1 MNENGRKRRE
11 WVKSAAI
18 VFLSVLL
25 VLTFFSNTIMN
36 YSLPEVAAQY
46 IQSGNIT
53 AKIRGNGIIESG
65 DPYNVKIAGT
75 RKVESVEVRVGD
87 EVEKGTILCVLS
99 AEDSAELEAAKA
111 ALEAAQ
117 KDFELSLL
125 TGSVDTSVMN
135 NAGQTDSMEN
145 YKARIISLQNE
156 IAAAEAEVKAAEA
169 EVTTAE
175 DKVAEWQKT
184 EDAFNLQISL
194 SSATSIDTSKEE
206 KAVKDAKT
214 AMDNAS
220 FTLTE
225 ARNWLTA
232 VESQISHQMTVSS
245 GDSATLGNLEEQKIK
260 ANQSVISAETAYNS
274 ATLAYQKAQNALEAK
289 QATDNKDTVV
299 ANLERQLAQIR
310 IDMKKAQNELTAKQ
324 ENLAAKQEAVTAKET
339 ALAELV
345 KNINDEINLGSKY
358 DAVLKAKEEVE
369 KLEAQVSG
377 SEVVAPITGT
387 IMSVNVKSGLET
399 PADGIVFT
407 MQPEGEGYTMSFSV
421 TNDQAKRLSVGDI
434 AEPVNSWRYD
444 NMEIVL
450 DSIRPDPSNPSQNK
464 LLLFNVSGENV
475 VANQSLNVS
484 VGQKSATYDMIVP
497 NSAIREDNNG
507 KFILIVESKSS
518 PLGNR
523 YIATRVDVEVI
534 ASDDTQSAITG
545 AVYGWEF
552 VITTST
558 KPVEAGQ
565 QVRLAEN

>member
-65 DPYNVKIAGT
+65 DPYSVKVTGT
-75 RKVESVEVRVGD
+75 RKVESVEVRQGD
-87 EVEKGTILCVLS
+87 KVEKGTVLCVLS
-99 AEDSAELEAAKA
+99 AEDSTELEAAKA
-111 ALEAAQ
+111 ALEAAENE
-117 KDFELSLL
+117 FELALL
-125 TGSVDTSVMN
+125 TGNVDTSVMN
-135 NAGQTDSMEN
+135 NAGSTDSIEN
-145 YKARIISLQNE
+145 YKARIIRLQNE
-156 IAAAEAEVKAAEA
+156 IAAYEKEVEAAEA
-169 EVTTAE
+169 
-175 DKVAEWQKT
+175 KVAEWQKT
-184 EDAFNLQISL
+184 DDAFTLQISL
-194 SSATSIDTSKEE
+194 SSASSVDTSKEE
-206 KAVKDAKT
+206 KAVKEAKT
-214 AMDNAS
+214 VMDNAN

-232 VESQISHQMTVSS
+232 VESQIAHQMTVSS
-245 GDSATLGNLEEQKIK
+245 GDSVTLGNLEDQKIK
-260 ANQSVISAETAYNS
+260 ANQSVISAETAYNNAS
-274 ATLAYQKAQNALEAK
+274 LAYQKAQNALEAK
-289 QATDNKDTVV
+289 KATDNKETVL
-299 ANLERQLAQIR
+299 ANLERQQAQIR
-310 IDMKKAQNELTAKQ
+310 IDMKKAQNDLTAKQ
-324 ENLAAKQEAVTAKET
+324 EALAAKQEE
-339 ALAELV
+339 LNQLV

-358 DAVLKAKEEVE
+358 DAIKKAKEEVE
-369 KLEAQVSG
+369 KLEEQVSG

-407 MQPEGEGYTMSFSV
+407 MQPEGEGYTLSFSV
-421 TNDQAKRLSVGDI
+421 TNDQAKRVSVGDI

-450 DSIRPDPSNPSQNK
+450 ESIRPDQTNPAQNK
-464 LLLFNVSGENV
+464 LLVFSVTGENIT
-475 VANQSLNVS
+475 ANQSLNVS

-523 YIATRVDVEVI
+523 YIATRVDIEVI
-534 ASDDTQSAITG
+534 ASDDTQSAISG
-545 AVYGWEF
+545 ALYGWEF

>member
-145 YKARIISLQNE
+145 YKARIIRLQNE

>member
-65 DPYNVKIAGT
+65 DPYNVKITGT

-145 YKARIISLQNE
+145 YKARIIRLQNE

-184 EDAFNLQISL
+184 EDAFTLQISL

-214 AMDNAS
+214 AMDNAG

-232 VESQISHQMTVSS
+232 VESQINHQMTVSS
-245 GDSATLGNLEEQKIK
+245 GDSATLGNLEDQKIK
-260 ANQSVISAETAYNS
+260 ANQSVISAETAYNNAS
-274 ATLAYQKAQNALEAK
+274 LAYQKAQNALEAK
-289 QATDNKDTVV
+289 KATDNKDTVL

-310 IDMKKAQNELTAKQ
+310 IDMKKAQNDLTAKQ
-324 ENLAAKQEAVTAKET
+324 ETLTAKQTAVAEKEAD
-339 ALAELV
+339 LAELV

-358 DAVLKAKEEVE
+358 DAVLRAKEEVE

>member
-18 VFLSVLL
+18 VFLSILL

-46 IQSGNIT
+46 IQSGTIT
-53 AKIRGNGIIESG
+53 AKVRGNGIIESG
-65 DPYNVKIAGT
+65 DPYNVKITGT
-75 RKVESVEVRVGD
+75 RKVESVEVHEGD
-87 EVEKGTILCVLS
+87 KVEKGTILCVLS

-117 KDFELSLL
+117 QDFELSLL
-125 TGSVDTSVMN
+125 TGAVDATVMN
-135 NAGQTDSMEN
+135 NAGNTDSMEN
-145 YKARIISLQNE
+145 YRAKIVRLQNE
-156 IAAAEAEVKAAEA
+156 IAAAEAEVDVAQSAVDAAQ
-169 EVTTAE
+169 
-175 DKVAEWQKT
+175 DKVAEWQAT
-184 EDAFNLQISL
+184 DEAFTLQMSL
-194 SSATSIDTSKEE
+194 TGATNVDTTAEQ
-206 KAVKDAKT
+206 KAVQEAKT
-214 AMDNAS
+214 AMDNAN
-220 FTLTE
+220 FALTE

-232 VESQISHQMTVSS
+232 VEAQISQQMSVSS
-245 GDSATLGNLEEQKIK
+245 GDSVTLAGLEDLKIK
-260 ANQSVISAETAYNS
+260 ANQSVISAETAYNN
-274 ATLAYQKAQNALEAK
+274 ATLAYQKAQYALETK
-289 QATDNKDTVV
+289 QATDNKDTVL
-299 ANLERQLAQIR
+299 ANLQRQQAQVR
-310 IDMKKAQNELTAKQ
+310 IDMKKAQDDLAAKQ
-324 ENLAAKQEAVTAKET
+324 ETLTAKQEAVTLKET
-339 ALAELV
+339 ELADMV

-358 DAVLKAKEEVE
+358 EAIAKAKEEVE

-421 TNDQAKRLSVGDI
+421 SNEQAKRLSVGDI
-434 AEPVNSWRYD
+434 AEPVNAWRYD
-444 NMEIVL
+444 NMEIIL
-450 DSIRPDPSNPSQNK
+450 ESIKPDKTNPAQNK
-464 LLLFNVSGENV
+464 LLTFKVSGENV

-507 KFILIVESKSS
+507 KFILIVESKNS

-558 KPVEAGQ
+558 KPVEAGK